1 MDFVPFSV
9 AAHAALYV
17 VLAQPSPNLTSQKLW
32 RTMLSLK
39 IRDADEACGEG
50 KIVDDAKQK
59 KSRKFWRVKQLFQ
72 GHQWTEIGGTGSHGK
87 I

>member
-1 MDFVPFSV
+1 MDFVPFFV

-17 VLAQPSPNLTSQKLW
+17 VLAQPSPKLTSQKLW

-39 IRDADEACGEG
+39 IRDADDAACGED

-59 KSRKFWRVKQLFQ
+59 NSRKF
-72 GHQWTEIGGTGSHGK
+72 
-87 I
+87 